1 MGGSAVS
8 RIYAENKIN
17 MEIYQKGQMDV
28 GRTELL
34 TKADLISNTL
44 ILQLLRRFS
53 LLKVDLSLIFRFL
66 QKIQV
71 ITEEKISSIKQRE
84 VEKYRTDN
92 YEIWL
97 GLRETLSR
105 IPEWRVP
112 LNRVVI
118 WVDPLDAT
126 QEYTGRLINHN
137 LQLKNSS
144 V

>member
-53 LLKVDLSLIFRFL
+53 LLKVDLNLIFRFIR
-66 QKIQV
+66 K
-71 ITEEKISSIKQRE
+71 
-84 VEKYRTDN
+84 
-92 YEIWL
+92 
-97 GLRETLSR
+97 
-105 IPEWRVP
+105 
-112 LNRVVI
+112 
-118 WVDPLDAT
+118 
-126 QEYTGRLINHN
+126 
-137 LQLKNSS
+137 KNSGNN
-144 V
+144 

>member
-1 MGGSAVS
+1 
-8 RIYAENKIN
+8 
-17 MEIYQKGQMDV
+17 
-28 GRTELL
+28 
-34 TKADLISNTL
+34 
-44 ILQLLRRFS
+44 
-53 LLKVDLSLIFRFL
+53 
-66 QKIQV
+66 
-71 ITEEKISSIKQRE
+71 

-126 QEYTGRLINHN
+126 QEYTGRLIKS
-137 LQLKNSS
+137 QLTIKKFICINIIITQISGYK
-144 V
+144 

>member
-53 LLKVDLSLIFRFL
+53 LLKVDLNLIF
-66 QKIQV
+66 
-71 ITEEKISSIKQRE
+71 
-84 VEKYRTDN
+84 
-92 YEIWL
+92 
-97 GLRETLSR
+97 
-105 IPEWRVP
+105 
-112 LNRVVI
+112 
-118 WVDPLDAT
+118 
-126 QEYTGRLINHN
+126 
-137 LQLKNSS
+137 
-144 V
+144 